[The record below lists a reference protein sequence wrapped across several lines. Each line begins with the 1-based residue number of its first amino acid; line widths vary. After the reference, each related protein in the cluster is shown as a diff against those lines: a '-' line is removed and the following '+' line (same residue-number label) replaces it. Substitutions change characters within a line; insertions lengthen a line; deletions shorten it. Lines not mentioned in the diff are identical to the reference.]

1 MFISLYLSSSVF
13 FLPQS
18 VISEVTIPFS
28 YCIGSFLN
36 SPPKITHLLLGEE
49 NDISDGWTGQTYILY
64 TKRCLE
70 DQSDLEIE
78 VCIGGDQEILVMANY

>member
-1 MFISLYLSSSVF
+1 M
-13 FLPQS
+13 
-18 VISEVTIPFS
+18 
-28 YCIGSFLN
+28 N

-78 VCIGGDQEILVMANY
+78 VCIGGDQEILVMANSSIMTKEIRESSNKAGDLNFRCGAKSR